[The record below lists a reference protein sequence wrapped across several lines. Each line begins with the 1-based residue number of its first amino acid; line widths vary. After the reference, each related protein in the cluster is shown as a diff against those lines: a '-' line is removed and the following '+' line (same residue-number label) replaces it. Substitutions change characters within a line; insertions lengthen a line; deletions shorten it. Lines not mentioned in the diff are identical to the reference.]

1 MMNLLWSRR
10 LLSQARMALLILAT
24 QALLPTLAHAS
35 PPDPAWIPGIYDD
48 ADYDDV
54 VLLVSSEV
62 GSVTPAALDELRPLP
77 RIVGELAHSGESAA
91 LTPLASA
98 TQSRAPPVR

>member
-1 MMNLLWSRR
+1 MMNLLWSGR
-10 LLSQARMALLILAT
+10 LLSQALVALLILAA

-35 PPDPAWIPGIYDD
+35 PPDPSWIPGIYDG

-62 GSVTPAALDELRPLP
+62 GTVTPAAPDELRPLP
-77 RIVGELAHSGESAA
+77 RIVGKLAHSGESVA

-98 TQSRAPPVR
+98 TQPRAPPAR

>member
-10 LLSQARMALLILAT
+10 LLSQTLLILA
-24 QALLPTLAHAS
+24 AHVLLPTLAHAS

-62 GSVTPAALDELRPLP
+62 GSVTPATLDELRPLP
-77 RIVGELAHSGESAA
+77 RIVGKLAHSAESAA